1 MVTKVGIIGFSKGNG
16 HPFSFSA
23 ILNGYSSK
31 EMQKSGWGEIQDYL
45 DKKDSSDFGISNALV
60 THVWCQNRE
69 TSVAISKSCFVENV
83 VDNFEDMIGEI
94 DAVIIARDDYKSHFK
109 IAKIF
114 LENGL
119 YVFVDK
125 PLTLNIEEL
134 SYFKEYLEKN
144 QLMSCSGFRYCIE
157 LDNVRHY
164 YNNNNNNIKL
174 INSIVINDWEKYGVH
189 MLDAVLS
196 FTSALPISV
205 KSIKTE
211 KSFIYLIN
219 MDDGSLFSISTVG
232 SAAKIFSIQVIDE
245 NIRFDIEI
253 NDNFRAF
260 KRTLSRFIKMAN
272 GDVSDDSYKDTL
284 ISIKTLIAGKL
295 SRDKGGEIFLE
306 DLTMELEK

>member
-1 MVTKVGIIGFSKGNG
+1 
-16 HPFSFSA
+16 
-23 ILNGYSSK
+23 
-31 EMQKSGWGEIQDYL
+31 
-45 DKKDSSDFGISNALV
+45 
-60 THVWCQNRE
+60 
-69 TSVAISKSCFVENV
+69 
-83 VDNFEDMIGEI
+83 MIGEI

>member
-164 YNNNNNNIKL
+164 YNNNNNIKL

-306 DLTMELEK
+306 DLTMELKK

>member
-306 DLTMELEK
+306 DLTMELKK